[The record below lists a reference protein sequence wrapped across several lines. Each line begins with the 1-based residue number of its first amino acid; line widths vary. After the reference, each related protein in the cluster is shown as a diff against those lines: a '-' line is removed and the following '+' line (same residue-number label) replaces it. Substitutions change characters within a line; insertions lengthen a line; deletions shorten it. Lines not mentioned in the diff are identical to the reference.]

1 MRILTEHKVDG
12 SNSLL
17 NRAIEIE
24 ANGEPG
30 PGGAHTIYSLYV
42 PDHPEIQVPISTTLH
57 FQNGPIHET
66 SDFNGISNE
75 SVLVVLIDRMRG
87 FQSGPFAC
95 RENALALTHMEEAL
109 MWLQKRTRDR
119 VARGVEGM
127 LHK

>member
-12 SNSLL
+12 SNSLI
-17 NRAIEIE
+17 NRAITIE
-24 ANGEPG
+24 ALGEPG
-30 PGGAHTIYSLYV
+30 PGGAHTAYSLFV
-42 PDHPEIQVPISTTLH
+42 PDHPEIPATISTTLH
-57 FQNGPIHET
+57 FQNGPIHEP

-119 VARGVEGM
+119 VGRCVEGM
-127 LHK
+127 LHR